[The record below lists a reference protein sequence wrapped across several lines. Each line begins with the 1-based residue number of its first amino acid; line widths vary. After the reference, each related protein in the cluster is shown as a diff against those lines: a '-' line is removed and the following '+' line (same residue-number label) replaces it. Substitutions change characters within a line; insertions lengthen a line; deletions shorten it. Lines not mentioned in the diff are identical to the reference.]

1 MGTFVS
7 LVQAP
12 VKEVLND
19 ILNNFLLFMFLVTAA
34 IALSPALTLPFV
46 ILMRFVGISIYGRFC
61 IDILIIFLGFFIG
74 ASRPFVGISRRA
86 CVGIFIICFGLSA
99 LTEGAVL
106 NLLWG
111 TTLKN

>member
-1 MGTFVS
+1 M
-7 LVQAP
+7 
-12 VKEVLND
+12 
-19 ILNNFLLFMFLVTAA
+19 NNFLLFMFLVTAA

-46 ILMRFVGISIYGRFC
+46 ILMRSVGISIYGRFC

-74 ASRPFVGISRRA
+74 ASRPFVGI
-86 CVGIFIICFGLSA
+86 FIICFGLSA